1 MNSVLWWQ
9 SLFSFSHSELTILT
23 KWAFCIAS
31 TTDAAERNWSAFDHI
46 HNKKRNWLLNE
57 QVNKLVYIYWN
68 FWIQEQIEDQKSYW
82 FDKNENEN
90 ENEADEYA
98 SDI

>member
-9 SLFSFSHSELTILT
+9 SLFSFSHSELIILT
-23 KWAFCIAS
+23 KWVFCIAF
-31 TTDAAERNWSAFDHI
+31 TIDAAERNWSAFNHI
-46 HNKKRNWLLNE
+46 HNKKRNQLLNE

-68 FWIQEQIEDQKSYW
+68 LQIKEQIEDQKSYW

-90 ENEADEYA
+90 ENEAAEYVP
-98 SDI
+98 DI